1 MSLASATLGH
11 AVRLALAGL
20 LAISM
25 GVLGAAAAL
34 ENAPAAAPASE
45 APSIAAAAS
54 LRYALDEIAKRFE
67 RETGKSVKLT
77 YGATGNLVTQIEAS
91 APFQVLFAADE
102 KSVKKLA
109 AGGLT
114 EGDPVVFAQGELSIA
129 APKESAIGVDAD
141 MKGLKEALALGAVK
155 HISIANPETAPY
167 GRAAQEALGKAG
179 LLEQAQPLFVVGENI
194 GQAAT
199 FISTGAADVGFIA
212 KSLAIS
218 QEIAPRIRSAVLPQ
232 TLYAPINH
240 GLAVIKGAGETAKAF
255 VAFVR
260 GAEGREVLEASG
272 FSVPTS

>member
-1 MSLASATLGH
+1 MSLASGTLGN
-11 AVRLALAGL
+11 AVRRALAGL
-20 LAISM
+20 LAASM
-25 GVLGAAAAL
+25 SVLGAAAAQ
-34 ENAPAAAPASE
+34 ENAPAAKTSE

-114 EGDPVVFAQGELSIA
+114 DGDPVVFAQGALSIA
-129 APKESAIGVDAD
+129 APKESAVGVDAD
-141 MKGLKEALALGAVK
+141 MNGLKEALAAGTVK

-167 GRAAQEALGKAG
+167 GRAAQEALGRAG

-260 GAEGREVLEASG
+260 GPKGREVLEASG